1 MKTKRIISL
10 LLVLAMVLLLLTGCG
25 SQKNTDAT
33 DRQADDDGRISITM
47 YMWDRSMFKELS
59 PWLEQKF
66 PEIEFTFVQSYNTME
81 YYKDLLAR
89 GESMPDIITCRRFSL
104 NDAAPLADQ
113 LMDLSKTEVAGT
125 FYSSYLEVNRET
137 GGAIRWL
144 PMCAEVDS
152 IMANKDLF
160 DQYGIPLPTNYSEF
174 VAAIDAFEEVGIKG
188 FQTDWYYDY
197 SCLETMQGCAI
208 PELMSLEG
216 TQWRMAYESET
227 EDNQVG
233 LDDVVWP
240 RVFEKYEQ
248 FLKDVRFQPGDD
260 ELQFTVVT
268 KPFRN
273 GQTAMVRNTAALAD
287 IISVEDGIH
296 CVMLPYFGE
305 TEQDNWLLTYPMCQ
319 LAVSRHVE
327 EDDAKKKAVMDVLLA
342 IFSDEG
348 QKHVAAGTSVLSY
361 NKEVKIAPTQSLQYV
376 QSCIDSNHLYVR
388 LASTEIFAV
397 SQDVG
402 HKMMRGEYGAQG
414 AYEDFNA
421 QITNYKNPEAEEVLF
436 TQKTAYSNDF
446 GVHGSAAASSLM
458 NTLRTESGD
467 QIAIGYASV
476 ASSSIY
482 EGDYTMQQVKWIMT
496 FRNAIYRGEYTGEEV
511 RRIMDWLVNVKE
523 DGSNPIHH
531 RNQMPVTS
539 GLAYTVTETERGKFR
554 LEDITVNGEP
564 LDDNAL
570 YTVMLIGADT
580 YLEHPTF
587 CNCPMPEDLK
597 TKREDYC
604 VNDYTSQEY
613 IQEALTKTQQFL
625 EPSEYVT
632 ILQGE

>member
-1 MKTKRIISL
+1 MRKKKLISL
-10 LLVLAMVLLLLTGCG
+10 LLAATMAVTMFAGCG
-25 SQKNTDAT
+25 KQKGSTEKTETD
-33 DRQADDDGRISITM
+33 GKISISM

-66 PEIEFTFVQSYNTME
+66 PDVEFTFVQSYNSME

-89 GESMPDIITCRRFSL
+89 GEEMPDIITCRRFSL

-113 LMDLSKTEVAGT
+113 LMDLSKSEVAGT
-125 FYSSYLEVNRET
+125 FYTSYLDVNRENS
-137 GGAIRWL
+137 GAIRWL

-152 IMANKDLF
+152 IVANKDLF
-160 DQYGIPLPTNYSEF
+160 DQYHIPLPTNYSEF
-174 VAAIDAFEEVGIKG
+174 VAAIDAFEAVGIKG

-216 TQWRMAYESET
+216 TQWRMDYESET

-240 RVFEKYEQ
+240 KVFEKYEQ
-248 FLKDVRFQPGDD
+248 FLKDVRFQPVD
-260 ELQFTVVT
+260 EEMQFSVVT
-268 KPFRN
+268 EPFRK
-273 GQTAMVRNTAALAD
+273 GETAMFRNTAALAD
-287 IISVEDGIH
+287 SIMQEDGMN

-305 TEQDNWLLTYPMCQ
+305 TAEDNWLLTYPMCQ
-319 LAVSRHVE
+319 LAVSRQVE
-327 EDDAKKKAVMDVLLA
+327 LDEAKKAAVMEVLMA
-342 IFSDEG
+342 IFSEEG

-361 NKEVKIAPTQSLQYV
+361 NKEVKISPTDSLQYV
-376 QSCIDSNHLYVR
+376 QDCIDSNHLYMR
-388 LASTEIFAV
+388 LASTEVFAI

-402 HKMMRGEYGAQG
+402 HKMMVGEYDAQG

-446 GVHGSAAASSLM
+446 GVHGSPAASSLM
-458 NTLRTESGD
+458 NTLREANED

-476 ASSSIY
+476 ASSPVFA
-482 EGDYTMQQVKWIMT
+482 GDYTMQQVKWIMT
-496 FRNAIYRGEYTGEEV
+496 FRNAIYRGEYTGEEI

-523 DGSNPIHH
+523 DGSNPIRHW
-531 RNQMPVTS
+531 NQMPVTS
-539 GLAYTVTETERGKFR
+539 GLEYTVTETERGKFA
-554 LEDITVNGEP
+554 LGDITVNGKR
-564 LDDNAL
+564 LDDNTV
-570 YTVMLIGADT
+570 YTVLLVGADT
-580 YLEHPTF
+580 YLEQPTF

-597 TKREDYC
+597 NKREDYY

-613 IQEALTKTQQFL
+613 IKIALEKTQQFV
-625 EPSEYVT
+625 EPTEYVT
-632 ILQGE
+632 IVQSK

>member
-1 MKTKRIISL
+1 MKKKSIATL
-10 LLVLAMVLLLLTGCG
+10 LLALMLALLMLTGCTG
-25 SQKNTDAT
+25 GKDPVSAKTAGKS
-33 DRQADDDGRISITM
+33 DRVSITM

-59 PWLEQKF
+59 PWLEEKF
-66 PEIEFTFVQSYNTME
+66 PEVDFTFVQSYNTME

-89 GESMPDIITCRRFSL
+89 GEAMPDIITCRRFSL

-125 FYSSYLEVNRET
+125 FYASYLEVNRET

-152 IMANKDLF
+152 IVANKDLF
-160 DQYGIPLPTNYSEF
+160 DQYGIALPTNYAEF
-174 VAAIDAFEEVGIKG
+174 VAAIDAFEAVGIKG
-188 FQTDWYYDY
+188 FETDWYYDY

-227 EDNQVG
+227 EEHQVG

-240 RVFEKYEQ
+240 RVFEKYVQ
-248 FLKDVRFQPGDD
+248 FLKDVRFEPGD
-260 ELQFTVVT
+260 EEKLFSVVT
-268 KPFRN
+268 VPFRT
-273 GQTAMVRNTAALAD
+273 GKTAMFRNTAALAD
-287 IISVEDGIH
+287 DIMKEDGMN

-305 TEQDNWLLTYPMCQ
+305 TSQDNWLLTYPMCQ
-319 LAVSRHVE
+319 LAVSKKVE
-327 EDDAKKKAVMDVLLA
+327 EDEAKREAVMKVLLA
-342 IFSDEG
+342 IFSEEG

-361 NKEVKIAPTQSLQYV
+361 NKEVKITPTACMEYV
-376 QSCIDSNHLYVR
+376 QDCIDSNHLYMR
-388 LASTEIFAV
+388 LASTEIFGV

-402 HKMMRGEYGAQG
+402 HRMMRGELDAQS
-414 AYEDFNA
+414 AYEEFDA
-421 QITNYKNPEAEEVLF
+421 QITHYVNPEAAEVLF

-446 GVHGSAAASSLM
+446 TAHGSRAASSLM
-458 NTLRTESGD
+458 NTLRAESGD

-482 EGDYTMQQVKWIMT
+482 EGEYTMQQVKWIMT
-496 FRNAIYRGEYTGEEV
+496 FRNAIYRGEYTGAEV

-539 GLAYTVTETERGKFR
+539 GLEYTVTETERGKFR
-554 LEDITVNGEP
+554 LEGITVDGKP
-564 LDDNAL
+564 IDDNAT
-570 YTVMLIGADT
+570 YSVMLIGADT

-587 CNCPMPEDLK
+587 CNCPMPEDIK
-597 TKREDYC
+597 AKRENFC

-613 IQEALTKTQQFL
+613 ISQALRNSQQFA
-625 EPSEYVT
+625 PPTDYVT
-632 ILQGE
+632 ILQAK